1 MLDPTD
7 TMAFVAGVTFDS
19 TGTASVTQT
28 PIVQFVDPGSGDSVP
43 GPLPLL
49 GFGAAFAYSRK
60 LRNRIKTSKTP
71 EVMGAI
77 A

>member
-19 TGTASVTQT
+19 MGTVSVTQT
-28 PIVQFVDPGSGDSVP
+28 PITQFVDPASVP
-43 GPLPLL
+43 GPLPLF
-49 GFGAAFAYSRK
+49 GVGAAFAYSRK

-71 EVMGAI
+71 EVMGTI